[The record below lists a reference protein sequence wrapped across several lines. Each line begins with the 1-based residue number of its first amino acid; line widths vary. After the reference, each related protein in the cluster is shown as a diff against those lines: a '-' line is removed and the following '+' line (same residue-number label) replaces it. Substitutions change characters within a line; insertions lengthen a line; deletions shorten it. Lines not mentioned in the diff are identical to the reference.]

1 MARDRDDDLQEEGGG
16 QARLFVEAALTE
28 SGIVE
33 LDADRAHYLRNVLRL
48 AAGDAVSLFNGRDGE
63 WRATIEMAGK
73 RHARLIVGK
82 QTRAQRAE
90 PDLWLVFAPIKRARI
105 DFVAEKATE
114 LGVSAL
120 VPVFTRYTA
129 MTRVNVDRLQA
140 NALEA
145 AEQTERLSVPRVHE
159 AVTLEALLRDW
170 PKERRLLLADE
181 SGGGSP
187 IGLALRELDA
197 TARAAPWAVLVGPEG
212 GFHRD
217 ELDALHKLDF
227 VTAVGLGPRI
237 LRADTAALS
246 ALSCWQALVGDWERP
261 TPRLPLDYGR
271 RDAKQGSSRGRD

>member
-1 MARDRDDDLQEEGGG
+1 MSMAEDREDGPR
-16 QARLFVEAALTE
+16 QARLHVKAPLAEGVA
-28 SGIVE
+28 VE
-33 LDADRAHYLRNVLRL
+33 LDSDRAHYLRNVLRL
-48 AAGDAVSLFNGRDGE
+48 NEGDPVKLFNGADGE
-63 WRATIEMAGK
+63 WRGIVQALGK
-73 RHARLIVGK
+73 RGATLCVEVRL
-82 QTRAQRAE
+82 RAPQAE

-105 DFVAEKATE
+105 DFIAEKATE

-120 VPVFTRYTA
+120 LPVFTRHTA
-129 MTRVNVDRLQA
+129 MARVNVARLQA

-170 PKERRLLLADE
+170 PRERRLLLADE
-181 SGGGSP
+181 SGGGKP
-187 IGLALRELDA
+187 IGTALRELDA
-197 TARAAPWAVLVGPEG
+197 SERAAPWAVLVGPEG

-246 ALSCWQALVGDWERP
+246 ALTCWQALVGDWERP

-271 RDAKQGSSRGRD
+271 RDAKQGS

>member
-1 MARDRDDDLQEEGGG
+1 MAGDRDEDLQGEGGR
-16 QARLFVEAALTE
+16 QARLFVDAALTE
-28 SGIVE
+28 GGIVE

-48 AAGDAVSLFNGRDGE
+48 EPGATVKLFNGRDGE
-63 WRATIEMAGK
+63 WRAAVEAAGK

-82 QTRAQRAE
+82 PVRAQEPE

-120 VPVFTRYTA
+120 LPVFTRYTA
-129 MTRVNVDRLQA
+129 MTRVNVDRLRA

-159 AVTLEALLRDW
+159 AVTFEALLRDW
-170 PKERRLLLADE
+170 PQGRRLLLADE
-181 SGGGSP
+181 SGGGAP
-187 IGLALRELDA
+187 VGQALRELDA
-197 TARAAPWAVLVGPEG
+197 SASAAPWAVLVGPEG

-237 LRADTAALS
+237 LRADTAALA
-246 ALSCWQALVGDWERP
+246 ALACWQALVGDWERP

-271 RDAKQGSSRGRD
+271 RDAKQGS